1 MFVFS
6 SDYYYAAF
14 EKRFDFEHL
23 IFKSTLDRT
32 LDQQCTVSRPGLS
45 MIASA
50 IAVELMAA
58 ILQHPLKYF
67 F

>member
-1 MFVFS
+1 
-6 SDYYYAAF
+6 
-14 EKRFDFEHL
+14 
-23 IFKSTLDRT
+23 
-32 LDQQCTVSRPGLS
+32 

-67 F
+67 EKMHYLNELFDLF